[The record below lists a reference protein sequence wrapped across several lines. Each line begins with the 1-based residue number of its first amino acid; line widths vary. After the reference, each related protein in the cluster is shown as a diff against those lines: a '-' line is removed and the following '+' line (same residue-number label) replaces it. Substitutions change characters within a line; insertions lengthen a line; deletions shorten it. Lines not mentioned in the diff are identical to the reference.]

1 MKVYRDFEIQIS
13 ALGDARYALFV
24 SGPGGD
30 ARATIGLPTADPAYR
45 ALAERLARFDTEEDD
60 LIGLGQL
67 LFGTLFQGPVKDVYT
82 RSQSTLGADEGLRL
96 RLNID
101 LEREAEVAALP
112 WEFLCDPDQGPLAM
126 LDAPVVRYLPHQS
139 VIPGLSTPL
148 PLKILLTGAQT
159 PPPAPIEAELAEVA
173 AALQALGGN
182 LQIATE
188 PHLTSAKLRARLREG
203 FHVWHFIGHGGISR
217 DGATSLLRFEDAT
230 GDTADISARELGILL
245 QRSGLRLVVLNACN
259 SGSLTLDPFRSLA
272 PALIRAQVPA
282 VVAMQFSVPQEAA
295 RAFAGEFYRT
305 LGAGLPIDMCV
316 TEGRKAVLDVAGLR
330 RPDWGIPVIYTRAA
344 DSRLFDAP
352 TVPPDPAGPP
362 LGSAIPAILARD
374 DRIGQSVGAGLHAL
388 GNMIQAAPAVQAS
401 AMRFRA
407 DFQVACEQIDLL
419 GDYKDI
425 HDQLHSLQIHCYNF
439 VVQEARRALTDEL
452 AWDSLADYELTFQEI
467 VGRLRELS
475 LANSAGAAGPAPG
488 GMARA
493 SLPEHELTWIGD
505 LIQAHGELRQAIEGT
520 DAARLKRAARLMN
533 RVLTVQ
539 PSQINARL
547 NSAARTLRLPALV
560 AALNSIRGQ
569 LRQPNSDPA
578 ELRQLED
585 GLAGLEQLNAGLS
598 ALVSSHDRWQAID
611 LELRRLETTL
621 DQDLGELELSWPD
634 LKGMLEPLYAG
645 RAESWAGLM
654 LGDGERLEQALGTGE
669 PTKIKQ
675 LFRRFRRQASD
686 RFYRVDVDLKRTCDE
701 LRQLVVPLASV
712 LRVIG

>member
-30 ARATIGLPTADPAYR
+30 ARATIGLPSAEPAYR
-45 ALAERLARFDTEEDD
+45 ALAERLARFETQEND

-67 LFGTLFQGPVKDVYT
+67 LFEALFHGPVKDVYT
-82 RSQSTLGADEGLRL
+82 RSQSTLGPDEGLRL

-139 VIPGLSTPL
+139 IIPGLSAPL
-148 PLKILLTGAQT
+148 PLRILLSGAQT

-173 AALQALGGN
+173 AALQALGDN
-182 LQIATE
+182 IQIVSE

-203 FHVWHFIGHGGISR
+203 FHVWHLIGHGGASR
-217 DGATSLLRFEDAT
+217 DGATSLLRFEDAS

-259 SGSLTLDPFRSLA
+259 SGTLALDPFRSLA

-305 LGAGLPIDMCV
+305 LAAGLPVDMCV
-316 TEGRKAVLDVAGLR
+316 TEGRKAVLDVAGLG
-330 RPDWGIPVIYTRAA
+330 RPDWGIPVLYTRAP
-344 DSRLFDAP
+344 DSRLFDPP
-352 TVPPDPAGPP
+352 TAQPSPPP
-362 LGSAIPAILARD
+362 GSAIPAILARD
-374 DRIGQSVGAGLHAL
+374 DRIGLSAGAALHAL
-388 GNMIQAAPAVQAS
+388 GNLIQAAPEVQAS

-467 VGRLRELS
+467 VSRLRELS
-475 LANSAGAAGPAPG
+475 LANRAAIATPAPG
-488 GMARA
+488 ELARA
-493 SLPEHELTWIGD
+493 SLPEHELAWIGD
-505 LIQAHGELRQAIEGT
+505 LIQAHGELRQAIEST

-560 AALNSIRGQ
+560 AALGSIRAQ
-569 LRQPNSDPA
+569 LRQPNSNPA

-585 GLAGLEQLNAGLS
+585 GLAALAKLNASLS

-621 DQDLGELELSWPD
+621 EQDLGELELSWPD
-634 LKGMLEPLYAG
+634 LKSMLEPLYAD
-645 RAESWAGLM
+645 RAESWAGAM
-654 LGDGERLEQALGTGE
+654 SGDGERLEHALGAGE
-669 PTKIKQ
+669 AAKIKQ
-675 LFRRFRRQASD
+675 QFRRFRRQASD

>member
-30 ARATIGLPTADPAYR
+30 ARATIGLPSAEPAYR
-45 ALAERLARFDTEEDD
+45 ALAERLARFETQEND
-60 LIGLGQL
+60 LIGLGQI
-67 LFGTLFQGPVKDVYT
+67 LFEALFQGPVKDVYT

-101 LEREAEVAALP
+101 LEHEAEVAALP

-126 LDAPVVRYLPHQS
+126 LDSPVVRYLPHQS

-173 AALQALGGN
+173 AALQALGDN
-182 LQIATE
+182 IQIVTE

-217 DGATSLLRFEDAT
+217 DGATSLLRFEDAS

-259 SGSLTLDPFRSLA
+259 SGALALDPFRSVA
-272 PALIRAQVPA
+272 PALIRAQIPA
-282 VVAMQFSVPQEAA
+282 VVAMQFSVPHEAA

-305 LGAGLPIDMCV
+305 LAAGLPIDMCV

-330 RPDWGIPVIYTRAA
+330 RPDWGIPVIYTRAP
-344 DSRLFDAP
+344 DSRLFDLPAAQPAP
-352 TVPPDPAGPP
+352 ASPPSG
-362 LGSAIPAILARD
+362 AIPAIVARD

-388 GNMIQAAPAVQAS
+388 GNLIQAAPEVQAS

-467 VGRLRELS
+467 VSRLRELS
-475 LANSAGAAGPAPG
+475 LSNSASAAALAPG
-488 GMARA
+488 GLARA
-493 SLPEHELTWIGD
+493 SLPEQEMNWIGD
-505 LIQAHGELRQAIEGT
+505 LIQAHGELRQAIEST

-560 AALNSIRGQ
+560 AALDGIRAQ
-569 LRQPNSDPA
+569 LRRPNSDPA

-585 GLAGLEQLNAGLS
+585 GLAGLEKLNAGLS
-598 ALVSSHDRWQAID
+598 LLVSSHDRWQAID
-611 LELRRLETTL
+611 LELRRLESTL

-634 LKGMLEPLYAG
+634 LKSMLEPLYAD
-645 RAESWAGLM
+645 RAESWAGAM
-654 LGDGERLEQALGTGE
+654 IGDGERLELALSAGE
-669 PTKIKQ
+669 AAKIKQ